1 MSSIQPCLMSKYLL
15 VQGKLI
21 WMMLERF
28 AAREKETVLTCEWGE
43 NAWRWSSY
51 ACCNHRWVHGLGA
64 ERAACEGPQQ
74 SHAKGKNSDNS
85 KDLLSTGYWE
95 GLGKKDLVESI
106 NPHPSPTVHW
116 QVNTGVPF
124 PKILFSGSVEILH
137 SPQCSWRSSL
147 I

>member
-1 MSSIQPCLMSKYLL
+1 MHEGGAAMS
-15 VQGKLI
+15 
-21 WMMLERF
+21 
-28 AAREKETVLTCEWGE
+28 AATIGGSTGWGE
-43 NAWRWSSY
+43 
-51 ACCNHRWVHGLGA
+51 G
-64 ERAACEGPQQ
+64 AACEGPQQ
-74 SHAKGKNSDNS
+74 SHAEGKNSDNS

-147 I
+147 V